1 MGFQQGLSGL
11 NSASKSLDVIGNNV
25 ANAGTIGFKGAQ
37 AQFADVYA
45 ASLSGG
51 GTAQVGIGQKMSAVA
66 QQFSQGNISPTNNPL
81 DMAINGAGF
90 FRMSQSGAITFSRNG
105 QFQLDKNGFI
115 VNSSGLHLT
124 GYDADATGKIIPTNP
139 VELQFTASKQSLPPV
154 ATTKVATGLNLDARA
169 AVPVSSPFDINNPL
183 TFTNSTSSTVYDT
196 LGNSHV
202 FSTYFVKTAVPGTWD
217 VKATLD
223 GVLDTPAASATVK
236 TNTDYLG
243 TGGALLPVNDIDVR
257 AAAVQAAWPTTTS
270 APYVAATAA
279 IAAAASATTAAAAL
293 AGTVPPDTPTL
304 ILAAVNA
311 AKTAAAAMSLM
322 NDAVIA
328 SNPTAG
334 AQATEAALTATANT
348 AAQTAVAATVIPAVT
363 LATSRLTFSTAGALT
378 TTMPFGVSLDLNM
391 VATVLGKTNAATS
404 PLAFSFDY
412 TGSSQYGS
420 NFGVNTLSQD
430 GFAAGNLAGFN
441 VSSDGTIQGRYTNGQ
456 SKNLGQLVMVDF
468 ANSQGLQALGNNQ
481 WAQSPESGQ
490 PLIGTGGTGKFGV
503 LQSAAVEES
512 NVDLTGELV
521 NMITAQRVYQANAQ
535 TIKTQDQ
542 VLQTLVNLR

>member
-25 ANAGTIGFKGAQ
+25 SNASTIGFKGAQ

-51 GTAQVGIGQKMSAVA
+51 GTAQIGIGEKLAAVA
-66 QQFSQGNISPTNNPL
+66 QQFTQGNISPTNNPL
-81 DMAINGAGF
+81 DMAVNGAGF
-90 FRMSQSGAITFSRNG
+90 FRMSQNGAITFSRNG
-105 QFQLDKNGFI
+105 QFQLDKNGYI
-115 VNSSGLHLT
+115 VNNNGLHLT

-139 VELQFTASKQSLPPV
+139 VELQFTASKQSLPPKY
-154 ATTKVATGLNLDARA
+154 TEKLATGLNLDSRA
-169 AVPVSSPFDINNPL
+169 TVPVSSPFDINNPL
-183 TFTNSTSSTVYDT
+183 TFTNSTSATVYDT

-217 VKATLD
+217 VRATLD
-223 GVLDTPAASATVK
+223 GVLDTPAAYTPVN
-236 TNTDYLG
+236 TNTLALG
-243 TGGALLPVNDIDVR
+243 TDGAGANSINTR
-257 AAAVQAAWPTTTS
+257 ALAVQAAWPTTTS
-270 APYVAATAA
+270 APYVAAANA
-279 IAAAASATTAAAAL
+279 ITAAAA
-293 AGTVPPDTPTL
+293 ATDAATAMGGSPSTPTL

-311 AKTAAAAMSLM
+311 AKAAAAAMALM
-322 NDAVIA
+322 NNAVIA
-328 SNPTAG
+328 SNPTG
-334 AQATEAALTATANT
+334 AAQTTEAPLTLAANT

-363 LATSRLTFSTAGALT
+363 LATNQLKFSTAGALT
-378 TTMPFGVSLDLNM
+378 TTMPFNVTLDLDT
-391 VATVLGKTNAATS
+391 VSTVLGKTNAATS
-404 PLAFSFDY
+404 PLVFSMDY

-420 NFGVNTLSQD
+420 NFGVNTLTQD

-441 VSSDGTIQGRYTNGQ
+441 VSPDGTIQGRYTNGQ
-456 SKNLGQLVMVDF
+456 SKNLGQVVLADF
-468 ANSQGLQALGNNQ
+468 ANPQGLQALGSNQ

-490 PLIGTGGTGKFGV
+490 PLMGTGGTGKFGV
-503 LQSAAVEES
+503 LQSAALEES